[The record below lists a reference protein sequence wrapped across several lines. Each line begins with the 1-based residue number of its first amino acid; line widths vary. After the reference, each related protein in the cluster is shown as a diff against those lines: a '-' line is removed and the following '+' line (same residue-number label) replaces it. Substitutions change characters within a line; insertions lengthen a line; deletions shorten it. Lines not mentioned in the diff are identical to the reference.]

1 METLGQ
7 KKTRLPKG
15 LGIKSSLGRTQGIKN
30 SSGLPVNNGI
40 LAQSSS
46 GLGGNLDIQTQR
58 ANSVD
63 TQYMPTGLKQHR
75 EKTERSHL
83 EKKHRRR

>member
-15 LGIKSSLGRTQGIKN
+15 LGIKSSLGRTLGQKN
-30 SSGLPVNNGI
+30 SSMLPVNNGI
-40 LAQSSS
+40 LAPSSS
-46 GLGGNLDIQTQR
+46 GLDIHTQR